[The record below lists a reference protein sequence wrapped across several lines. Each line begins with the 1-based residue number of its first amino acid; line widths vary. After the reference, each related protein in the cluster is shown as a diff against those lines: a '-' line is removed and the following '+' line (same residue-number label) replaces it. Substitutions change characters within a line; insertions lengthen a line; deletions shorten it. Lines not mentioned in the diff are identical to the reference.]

1 MLCMTRN
8 LINCDMYHVVDVEIV
23 DVEKTIP
30 LRGKQYFLIF
40 VIIIQT
46 KEISKYNKTL

>member
-8 LINCDMYHVVDVEIV
+8 LINCDMYHVV